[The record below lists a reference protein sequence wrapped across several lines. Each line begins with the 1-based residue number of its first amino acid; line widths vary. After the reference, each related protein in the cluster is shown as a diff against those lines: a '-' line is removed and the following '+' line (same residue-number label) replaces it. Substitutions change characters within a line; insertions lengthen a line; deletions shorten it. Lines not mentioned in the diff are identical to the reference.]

1 MSNRTTADLVS
12 RRSALAGLG
21 AGGLGLA
28 ALTVSSPASA
38 QDASADMA
46 DHPMVGTWLA
56 GRAPNDIGVA
66 HLSSAGLMYTN
77 TGPTIGV
84 GPDGKIVYSDAPVGS
99 WVPVSE
105 RGVHFIFTHRTYDE
119 AGALTGY
126 GSVEGY
132 PEASED
138 GMTFWD
144 EGTQVTV
151 TLMDPNGTVT
161 QVIGPGLTD
170 AAIGG
175 VRLIPGKSGYAE
187 MLDFLAAHPAAT
199 PEAGTPTS

>member
-1 MSNRTTADLVS
+1 MSNRTTAELVS

-21 AGGLGLA
+21 AGGFGVAIA
-28 ALTVSSPASA
+28 ARALNVSA

-46 DHPMVGTWLA
+46 NHPMVGTWLA
-56 GRAPNDIGVA
+56 GRAPNDIAVA
-66 HLSSAGLMYTN
+66 YLSSDGFMFTN
-77 TGPTIGV
+77 SSPTV
-84 GPDGKIVYSDAPVGS
+84 GTNPEGKIFYSEAPSGA

-105 RGVHFIFTHRTYDE
+105 RGVHFIFTHREYDE
-119 AGALTGY
+119 TGALTGY
-126 GSVEGY
+126 SAVEGY

-151 TLMDPNGTVT
+151 TLMDANAVVT

-170 AAIGG
+170 TAIGG
-175 VRLIPGKSGYAE
+175 VRLIPGKSGYDE
-187 MLDFLAAHPAAT
+187 MLAFLAAHPAAT
-199 PEAGTPTS
+199 PPAGTPTS

>member
-1 MSNRTTADLVS
+1 MSNGKTADVVS
-12 RRSALAGLG
+12 RRTALAGLG
-21 AGGLGLA
+21 AGGLGVALA
-28 ALTVSSPASA
+28 SRALNASA

-46 DHPMVGTWLA
+46 NHPMVGTWLG

-66 HLSSAGLMYTN
+66 HLSSDGFMFTN
-77 TGPTIGV
+77 QGPTIGV
-84 GPDGKIVYSDAPVGS
+84 GPDGKIFYSDAPTGS
-99 WVPVSE
+99 WVPVSD

-126 GSVEGY
+126 GTVEGY
-132 PEASED
+132 PVTSED

-151 TLMDPNGTVT
+151 TLRDPNGVVT

-175 VRLIPGKSGYAE
+175 VRLIPGKSGYDE
-187 MLDFLAAHPAAT
+187 MLTFLAAHPAAT

>member
-1 MSNRTTADLVS
+1 MATSPSGSFVS
-12 RRSALAGLG
+12 RRAALAGIG
-21 AGGLGLA
+21 TGGLGLVLA
-28 ALTVSSPASA
+28 TGARQVDA
-38 QDASADMA
+38 QDAAADMA
-46 DHPMVGTWLA
+46 SHPMVGTWLS
-56 GRAPNDIGVA
+56 GRAPDDIGVA
-66 HLSSAGLMYTN
+66 HLSSDGLMYTN

-84 GPDGKIVYSDAPVGS
+84 GPDGKIFYSDAPVGS

-119 AGALTGY
+119 TGALTGY
-126 GSVEGY
+126 GAVEGY

-151 TLMDPNGTVT
+151 TLMDANAVVT

-175 VRLIPGKSGYAE
+175 VRLIPGKSGYDE
-187 MLDFLAAHPAAT
+187 MLAFLAAHPAAT
-199 PEAGTPTS
+199 PPAGTPTS